1 MKSAHLLRPRIKSN
15 LHLLLIKVT
24 VHKKHKLTKILK
36 YNTSHTSSLC
46 SQAHARITPKP
57 TMPQQHVS
65 SHRKSFTRI
74 QGEGDCEALLQ
85 AHLKG
90 WPQNSWGWSF
100 SENKTKQA
108 GWTSS
113 GRGRCRHQE
122 ASVAI
127 PRQSQH
133 QRGGG
138 QAHMLGSGGGDG
150 GGRLCDRV
158 KSITHTAALGPC
170 HTLCNI
176 KAVRQAP
183 QVRVKPLFPLG
194 YHQ

>member
-65 SHRKSFTRI
+65 SHRKSFTQI

-90 WPQNSWGWSF
+90 WPQNHIQCIACPTVYGLRPLLLLQSNLDF
-100 SENKTKQA
+100 SIINLQ
-108 GWTSS
+108 
-113 GRGRCRHQE
+113 
-122 ASVAI
+122 I
-127 PRQSQH
+127 
-133 QRGGG
+133 
-138 QAHMLGSGGGDG
+138 
-150 GGRLCDRV
+150 
-158 KSITHTAALGPC
+158 
-170 HTLCNI
+170 
-176 KAVRQAP
+176 
-183 QVRVKPLFPLG
+183 
-194 YHQ
+194 

>member
-46 SQAHARITPKP
+46 SQAHVRITPKP

-74 QGEGDCEALLQ
+74 QGEGDCEALLR

-138 QAHMLGSGGGDG
+138 QAHMLVQ
-150 GGRLCDRV
+150 LCMVQQCIACPTVYGLRPLLLLQSNLDFSIINLQIWN
-158 KSITHTAALGPC
+158 KSTA
-170 HTLCNI
+170 
-176 KAVRQAP
+176 
-183 QVRVKPLFPLG
+183 
-194 YHQ
+194 